1 MESEELTK
9 QKQRLIERL
18 GVHIE
23 RKDQFAPL
31 AARIMS
37 TLVLTGK
44 KGCCFDTLV
53 ADLSASKSTV
63 STHLNNL
70 QQGHRISY
78 YTKCGDRK
86 KYFIM
91 HPDSMV
97 IKMDEMVDTWEK
109 EKELHLEIMEYKKQ
123 LNKNL
128 PEDDDSKFELE
139 FHTDYLL
146 FLEQASASIQ
156 RLREKL
162 TTKIKED

>member
-1 MESEELTK
+1 MESEELKK
-9 QKQRLIERL
+9 QKERLIERL

-23 RKDQFAPL
+23 CKDQFAPL

-44 KGCCFDTLV
+44 KGCCFDALV
-53 ADLSASKSTV
+53 ADLNASKSTV

-70 QQGHRISY
+70 QQSNRISY

-91 HPDSMV
+91 HPDSM
-97 IKMDEMVDTWEK
+97 ILKMDEMVATWEK
-109 EKELHLEIMEYKKQ
+109 EKDLHLQIMEYKKEI
-123 LNKNL
+123 NKHL
-128 PEDDDSKFELE
+128 PQDDDSKFELE

-146 FLEQASASIQ
+146 FLEQASSSIK

-162 TTKIKED
+162 STKIKED